1 MSETWSR
8 TWLILRVRIGV
19 AMISPFIIVCRWS
32 PCTAAGSAGPPTGPR
47 YSGRTPSASLP
58 SIGDNQLNCSN
69 GRQAEGERRAH
80 SQLALHPD
88 PAAVQLDELP
98 TQSQP
103 QPRALHLLVR
113 RPHLPELLEHRL
125 LILWGD
131 ANAGVADGD
140 LDEPVLWRGRDLDP
154 PTLRGELDRIGQ

>member
-58 SIGDNQLNCSN
+58 SIGNNQLDCSD
-69 GRQAEGERRAH
+69 GRQCERERGAH
-80 SQLALHPD
+80 AHLALHPD
-88 PAAVQLDELP
+88 SPTVEFHKLPAQG
-98 TQSQP
+98 QP
-103 QPRALHLLVR
+103 QPRALDLLRR
-113 RPHLPELLEHRL
+113 RPHLAELLEDLL
-125 LILWGD
+125 LIFGSNTD
-131 ANAGVADGD
+131 PCVAD
-140 LDEPVLWRGRDLDP
+140 
-154 PTLRGELDRIGQ
+154 

>member
-32 PCTAAGSAGPPTGPR
+32 PCTAAGPAGSPTGPR
-47 YSGRTPSASLP
+47 YSGRTLSASLP

-113 RPHLPELLEHRL
+113 RPHLPELFEHRL
-125 LILWGD
+125 LIRRG
-131 ANAGVADGD
+131 NADPGVTHRN
-140 LDEPVLWRGRDLDP
+140 LDQTLLWRGRDFNAS
-154 PTLRGELDRIGQ
+154 T